1 MPNSSGTFLSAN
13 EDPTG
18 TLAEVEKKIAR
29 ATMIPRNHGEV
40 LHNIC
45 NCILHFVFQL
55 FLGQGIYISWNLHV
69 LLSLLYSFFLS
80 NFFFLLM
87 RTSTLMDKPTDS

>member
-1 MPNSSGTFLSAN
+1 LRFLLPNSSGTFLSAN

-29 ATMIPRNHGEV
+29 ATMIPRKHGEV

-45 NCILHFVFQL
+45 ICMPHVVFQSDGRQVAEAL
-55 FLGQGIYISWNLHV
+55 IDF
-69 LLSLLYSFFLS
+69 
-80 NFFFLLM
+80 
-87 RTSTLMDKPTDS
+87 

>member
-40 LHNIC
+40 LNNIC
-45 NCILHFVFQL
+45 SCLPHFVFQL
-55 FLGQGIYISWNLHV
+55 FLGRRTYISKNLHV
-69 LLSLLYSFFLS
+69 PLSFYTSFF
-80 NFFFLLM
+80 
-87 RTSTLMDKPTDS
+87 

>member
-40 LHNIC
+40 LNNIC
-45 NCILHFVFQL
+45 SCLPHFVFQL
-55 FLGQGIYISWNLHV
+55 FLGRRTYISKNLHV
-69 LLSLLYSFFLS
+69 PLSFYTSFFLS
-80 NFFFLLM
+80 NFFLF
-87 RTSTLMDKPTDS
+87 TDENQHTEGQTNR